1 MKRYRVSRRATA
13 TKKRAILPAK
23 AAKASASARSFRVRM
38 KWRKRRQRRSQR
50 GREKNRRGRMRAKLR
65 RHGASCGAYF
75 WHLYLLLAAAVGVA
89 QLASLSH
96 FRCKEHFESETPSVE
111 GHSTHFTK
119 DAVYRASTSEGKA
132 DEDEPKPG
140 PSGLPRT
147 SGHSTD
153 GEEDKG
159 IDPSKSGHKKRKKK
173 KKKKKSQQHSRR
185 SRGRSASGDA
195 WSRRSSRHRRRRKN
209 THCDYDSDDS
219 VESSPERYREAKF
232 KINGHI
238 LRKKPWLSLERRKST
253 EDK

>member
-1 MKRYRVSRRATA
+1 MVSCTYRPLSLLPSVSVSRDC
-13 TKKRAILPAK
+13 
-23 AAKASASARSFRVRM
+23 AS
-38 KWRKRRQRRSQR
+38 
-50 GREKNRRGRMRAKLR
+50 
-65 RHGASCGAYF
+65 H
-75 WHLYLLLAAAVGVA
+75 
-89 QLASLSH
+89 SH
-96 FRCKEHFESETPSVE
+96 SRCKEHFENETPSAE

-119 DAVYRASTSEGKA
+119 DAVYRASNSEGKAA

-140 PSGLPRT
+140 PSRLVGT

-153 GEEDKG
+153 GGEEKKG
-159 IDPSKSGHKKRKKK
+159 GDPSNSSKGSHKKK
-173 KKKKKSQQHSRR
+173 KKKKKSKQHSRRR
-185 SRGRSASGDA
+185 SRGRSANGDA
-195 WSRRSSRHRRRRKN
+195 WSRRSSRHCRRRRG

>member
-1 MKRYRVSRRATA
+1 
-13 TKKRAILPAK
+13 
-23 AAKASASARSFRVRM
+23 
-38 KWRKRRQRRSQR
+38 
-50 GREKNRRGRMRAKLR
+50 MRAKLR

-119 DAVYRASTSEGKA
+119 DAVYRASKSEGKA

-159 IDPSKSGHKKRKKK
+159 NDPSKSGHKKRKK

-185 SRGRSASGDA
+185 SRGRSANGDA